1 MGDSYPLHSTPH
13 RLFCLALYK
22 AGGMYNYSF
31 LMNLISSDPSASI
44 RKGAVSLLHFLEKLV
59 FNPNEQKN
67 STSEFLEQTVYE
79 ASAIMST
86 LPIIYKYAQAM
97 MSSRLAR
104 EHSEM
109 TYEVLK
115 N

>member
-1 MGDSYPLHSTPH
+1 
-13 RLFCLALYK
+13 
-22 AGGMYNYSF
+22 
-31 LMNLISSDPSASI
+31 MNLISSDPSASI

-97 MSSRLAR
+97 ILPIIYKYAQAMMSSRLAR